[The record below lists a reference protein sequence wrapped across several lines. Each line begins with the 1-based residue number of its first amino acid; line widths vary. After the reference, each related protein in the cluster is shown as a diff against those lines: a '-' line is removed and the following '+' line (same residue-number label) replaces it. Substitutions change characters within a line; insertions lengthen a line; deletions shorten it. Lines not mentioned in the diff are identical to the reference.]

1 MSLSRGLGRWRHI
14 VRLVPLGLAVGG
26 IVGAL
31 FRDPWYGLAV
41 GAGFGVVFG
50 LLFAWHAPHE

>member
-1 MSLSRGLGRWRHI
+1 MSRGLGRWRHI

-41 GAGFGVVFG
+41 GAGFGVVLG